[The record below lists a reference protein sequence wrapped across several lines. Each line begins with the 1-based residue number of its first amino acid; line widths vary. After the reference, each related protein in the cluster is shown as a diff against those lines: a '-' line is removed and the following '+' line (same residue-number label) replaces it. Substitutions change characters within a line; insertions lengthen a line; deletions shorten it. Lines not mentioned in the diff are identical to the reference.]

1 MSEKQIYNEGR
12 VVGYSTYELYVKN
25 AIAKGADVIATE
37 QEWLASSLAMGSSM
51 LVKIPNHTSTDQF
64 IDIPFPSETL
74 LSAANTIVATF
85 FDGSAEYE
93 NNWATKITDYGKGIK
108 NSGSGSPSGY
118 LNAGDVPHK
127 DAVHGEPP
135 IDTTYRQFQDYLRIT
150 DGMIIQAGTWTPTG
164 GTPSSDLTEVQI
176 KAEGSKSPVPVLRLY
191 FDYNGSIT
199 TQPQILL
206 TGFTDR
212 NVLLGVSGVV
222 GGSTNTATNH
232 YKNGGFLGPSVFPWG
247 SKITFI
253 IPSNYMN
260 KLTAVKLHVASSPN
274 YTYPKIDVYNDLET
288 VYSTSSQLYAPYT
301 SSTPSSPAGVQF
313 TYDYILSP
321 SQKTSLINVYTPN
334 ENVYP
339 PAMYVGVPD
348 KLNTGTQQNIRQY
361 PVDVVA
367 PGTVKMFKGQSDSTK
382 LSAYESTFVGTT
394 GLNISS
400 DGIVSMAKSGSTTLY
415 QLNCI
420 TSDSDNVTVTRNT
433 TTGAW
438 EISVSYVS
446 YDVKADPNSPTIG
459 VLEVGIPGKST
470 FYIQDLQTFAGGPGI
485 TVNTPAG
492 SPQTTISTNIVAGT
506 GINVSTDSNNQI
518 TITNTRPVL
527 SGGDTTGLGYQY
539 YRVWYP
545 TGNKYLKKRNDS
557 DPGDTWI
564 TRGGYGTGVTRGV
577 GSGYS
582 WKTTVLN
589 RSYGDTAH
597 REKLP
602 VSYMSSFSGGNN
614 LISNTIFVSERTS
627 VDAGDPDWI
636 PSDYTDYV
644 NYARY
649 DYCTYNGKK
658 YRCMATTT
666 TGPFDTHAWREVTA
680 VVLDYIPFESYLT
693 GDYCMYADS
702 YGKKQY
708 ICTSSTSG
716 TAQNPEQFDPTKWR
730 EDTTIY
736 PAIGYNFCILDALS
750 SNRTDPNSAN
760 YIPYCASLRYTH
772 GISQNTTY
780 GEVVGNVPY
789 DYYPWDL
796 GLVARITL
804 TPEACKKMF
813 FNDENIQLKS
823 NSRALIDGA
832 NSGAASSIVNWGA
845 LTGIDPSSPAS
856 SSSYR
861 LSYPVSYRI
870 VCRYPFIVDNG
881 QVMMASWDN
890 INAVNNG
897 WLADHFSSTVGYT
910 LKRDVNGLELSSSND
925 YHDFAMIFDIVMEAV
940 SDGFNNQIIQVINYE
955 SKPEPPYVIACSSA
969 HMEVSITPR
978 ILTIQNIT

>member
-1 MSEKQIYNEGR
+1 MSKEIYNEGR
-12 VVGYSTYELYVKN
+12 VVGYSAYELYVKTALAN
-25 AIAKGADVIATE
+25 GADVVATE
-37 QEWLASSLAMGSSM
+37 QEWLASSIAMGSSM
-51 LVKIPNHTSTDQF
+51 LVKIPNHTSADQF

-74 LSAANTIVATF
+74 LSAANTIIATF

-118 LNAGDVPHK
+118 LNASDVPHK
-127 DAVHGEPP
+127 DAVQGEPP
-135 IDTTYRQFQDYLRIT
+135 IDMTYRQFQDYLRIT
-150 DGMIIQAGTWTPTG
+150 DGVIIQAGTWTPTG
-164 GTPSSDLTEVQI
+164 GTPSSDLTDVQM
-176 KAEGSKSPVPVLRLY
+176 KTEGSKSPVPVLRLY

-212 NVLLGVSGVV
+212 NVIVGVSGVI
-222 GGSTNTATNH
+222 GGSTNTETNH

-274 YTYPKIDVYNDLET
+274 YTYPKIDVYNDLDA
-288 VYSTSSQLYAPYT
+288 VYATSSQLYAPYT

-348 KLNTGTQQNIRQY
+348 KLNTGSQQNIRQY

-394 GLNISS
+394 GLNISN

-415 QLNCI
+415 QLNYI
-420 TSDSDNVTVTRNT
+420 TSNSNNVTVTRNQ

-438 EISVSYVS
+438 EISVLYVS
-446 YDVKADPNSPTIG
+446 YDIKADPDSPTIG

-485 TVNTPAG
+485 TVDTPLG

-506 GINVSTDSNNQI
+506 GINVSTDANNQI

-602 VSYMSSFSGGNN
+602 VSYMSSFSGNN
-614 LISNTIFVSERTS
+614 LISNTIFVGEDTNVS
-627 VDAGDPDWI
+627 AGDPNYTPQTYVDD
-636 PSDYTDYV
+636 PSVFYY
-644 NYARY
+644 RY

-658 YRCMATTT
+658 YRCMASWTS
-666 TGPFDTHAWREVTA
+666 GPFMANSWREVTA
-680 VVLDYIPFESYLT
+680 VVLEYDPTVSYLA
-693 GDYCMYADS
+693 GDYCMDTTGS
-702 YGKKQY
+702 LRKQY
-708 ICTSSTSG
+708 VCTTSTSG
-716 TAQNPEQFDPTKWR
+716 TAQNPEPFDPTKWQ
-730 EDTTIY
+730 ENTEIY
-736 PAIGYNFCILDALS
+736 PSITYHFCILDALS

-772 GISQNTTY
+772 GTSQNTTY
-780 GEVVGNVPY
+780 GEAVNNVPY

-813 FNDENIQLKS
+813 FNDENIQLNS

-845 LTGIDPSSPAS
+845 VTGIDPSSPGNS
-856 SSSYR
+856 SGYR

-870 VCRYPFIVDNG
+870 VCRYPFIVNDG
-881 QVMMASWDN
+881 EIMKATWAN

-897 WLADHFSSTVGYT
+897 WLADHFSSAVNYT
-910 LKRDVNGLELSSSND
+910 LKRDVNGLELSDTND
-925 YHDFAMIFDIVMEAV
+925 YKDFAMIFDIVMESV
-940 SDGFNNQIIQVINYE
+940 SDGFNNQIINVIDYE
-955 SKPEPPYVIACSSA
+955 GHPTAPYVIACSAA
-969 HMEVSITPR
+969 HMGVSITPR